1 MTSDVFRK
9 LILDQERLLKLT
21 NPLGDL
27 GKLVNPVGGTLANLT
42 AESEAVKA
50 IRQQT
55 AQQKILADIYGSS
68 SFSRVFEDAEK
79 HRKMLEGPLAEAR
92 RIGLLDPQSDL
103 RKSIVAAT
111 QAQSLYENAFR
122 LPAKSEL
129 ANLIGQATEA
139 SSIAATLAEELKG
152 TNALRTAMENM
163 TRPWLHLEHATSS
176 TNAFAELV
184 SIGQNISRLRPFEP
198 SLVDQ
203 LRPNLGDWRDPIT
216 FAEKSLINPLS
227 RTELYLERGV
237 DPNLTEFTVAAFH
250 EGASIAGLETKEND
264 EHTNAAKEAV
274 DDGNEFARAEKAFAQ
289 LRRFEVAVRNFIVE
303 VMEDSFGAHWMKRQL
318 PKDMRDKWADK
329 RQAEIDAGR
338 DPRSLIEYADFS
350 DYRMIIERGDNW
362 KTAFKS
368 VFRRPEDIRESF
380 QRLNPVRI
388 ATMHSRIVTLDD
400 ELLLMVE
407 TTRVLKAIR
416 TRSR

>member
-9 LILDQERLLKLT
+9 LIQDQERLRKLT

-27 GKLVNPVGGTLANLT
+27 DKLANPMGITLANLT

-55 AQQKILADIYGSS
+55 AQQKMLADIYGSS
-68 SFSRVFEDAEK
+68 SFSGIFEDAEK

-92 RIGLLDPQSDL
+92 RIGLLDPQSDF
-103 RKSIVAAT
+103 RKSIAAAT

-122 LPAKSEL
+122 LPAKTEL
-129 ANLIGQATEA
+129 AELIEQATQA
-139 SSIAATLAEELKG
+139 SSIAATLDEELRG
-152 TNALRTAMENM
+152 TNALRAAMESM

-176 TNAFAELV
+176 TNAFAGLV

-216 FAEKSLINPLS
+216 FAEKPLINPLS
-227 RTELYLERGV
+227 RSELYRERGV
-237 DPNLTEFTVAAFH
+237 DPTLTEFTVAAFH
-250 EGASIAGLETKEND
+250 EGASIAGLESRETD
-264 EHTNAAKEAV
+264 EHTDASNETV
-274 DDGNEFARAEKAFAQ
+274 DDGDEFVRAEKAFAQ
-289 LRRFEVAVRNFIVE
+289 LRQFEVAVRNFIVE
-303 VMEDSFGAHWMKRQL
+303 VMEDAFGAHWMKRQL
-318 PKDMRDKWADK
+318 PKDMHDKWADK

-338 DPRSLIEYADFS
+338 EPRSLIEYADFS
-350 DYRMIIERGDNW
+350 DYRMIIERSDNW
-362 KTAFKS
+362 KTAFKY

-416 TRSR
+416 SRSS

>member
-1 MTSDVFRK
+1 MTSDVFLK
-9 LILDQERLLKLT
+9 LIQDQERLRKLT

-42 AESEAVKA
+42 AESGAVKA

-55 AQQKILADIYGSS
+55 AQQKMLADIYGSS
-68 SFSRVFEDAEK
+68 SFSQIFEDAEK
-79 HRKMLEGPLAEAR
+79 HREMLEGPLAEAR

-139 SSIAATLAEELKG
+139 SSIAATLAEKLKG
-152 TNALRTAMENM
+152 TNALRAAMENM
-163 TRPWLHLEHATSS
+163 TRPWLHLEHTTSS
-176 TNAFAELV
+176 TNAFAKLV

-227 RTELYLERGV
+227 RSELYLERGV

-303 VMEDSFGAHWMKRQL
+303 VMEDTFGAHWMKRQL

-416 TRSR
+416 TRAR